1 MANAASALSLLI
13 EIWAGNIVAVHK
25 KNYDN
30 KSCLK
35 EQPAFNMH
43 DMFKVVVADT
53 FWQLL
58 WLTQNFL
65 QMKKMDWLKIITK
78 IWKQKN

>member
-53 FWQLL
+53 F
-58 WLTQNFL
+58 
-65 QMKKMDWLKIITK
+65 
-78 IWKQKN
+78 